1 MSTREKTIFD
11 ELRAR
16 GNEFFTRMS
25 SELMSNPNFTRA
37 MQAAWWT
44 KEKADQAVAQ
54 ALRSM
59 RIPTRE
65 EFERALWRIEQLE
78 TEVDRLS
85 LAQRGA
91 GGAPAR
97 AKRGAAPAA
106 GRGRTGAA
114 RARRPSSASGG
125 SGPAED

>member
-1 MSTREKTIFD
+1 MSTRDKTIFD

-16 GNEFFTRMS
+16 GNEFFNRMS

-65 EFERALWRIEQLE
+65 EFERALRRIEQLE

-85 LAQRGA
+85 LAQRATAASPRGA
-91 GGAPAR
+91 KRSTSPAAR
-97 AKRGAAPAA
+97 AKT
-106 GRGRTGAA
+106 RTA
-114 RARRPSSASGG
+114 RARRPAAAGG
-125 SGPAED
+125 SSGPAED